1 MNMRKKW
8 LAVILFAVMAV
19 KLFVPGEVMAAAKEV
34 EIRQEKVPTYKA
46 GETKKWEI
54 TVRNNTEKE
63 LKNITV
69 SPDLGDDV
77 QAWPFQTDYQKY
89 ESKIKALGA
98 GQEQKISFNLTQR
111 DDVGT
116 TRYTILFE
124 VSADGLETE
133 EQKLYVNTT
142 AKPQEPA
149 GTQPDYDQNSGG
161 SVSNNDAAYSGSD
174 KTGTTS
180 VPRVIVTGF
189 STDPG
194 EVRAGKDFTLTI
206 HLKNTSK
213 STRVKNMFFDLT
225 SPTEGNDEQT
235 MAPAFLPTSGS
246 SSVYLEGI
254 KANGTASISIQLN
267 AKADLLQK
275 PYSIELVMKYEDAAG
290 GQIDASSGISIPVKQ
305 DARFEFSD
313 FEINPGAI
321 SVGEE
326 ANVMCS
332 LYNLGRIKLY
342 NVKVRFE
349 GSCIEKEEI
358 FLGNIDSGATG
369 SIDAMLEG
377 SKVTDGAQKVTMTLS
392 YEDESGNT
400 FEVERELQLEVTEAV
415 SEGDMD
421 IEEMEEEG
429 KGFPTVLVL
438 ILVAVVI
445 VAAVLV
451 IKRKKK
457 KQILNE
463 EEELL
468 YELDGPSE
476 DERR

>member
-1 MNMRKKW
+1 MNMRKK
-8 LAVILFAVMAV
+8 LLTAVLLVAMAANMFLPSEAAAAV
-19 KLFVPGEVMAAAKEV
+19 KAI
-34 EIRQEKVPTYKA
+34 EIRQDKVPTYKA

-77 QAWPFQTDYQKY
+77 KDWPFQTDYQKY
-89 ESKIKALGA
+89 ESKIQALGA

-111 DDVGT
+111 DDVET
-116 TRYTILFE
+116 TRYTIAFQI
-124 VSADGLETE
+124 SADGLEE
-133 EQKLYVNTT
+133 DIQKLYVNTT
-142 AKPQEPA
+142 ARPQE
-149 GTQPDYDQNSGG
+149 NSSTDVG
-161 SVSNNDAAYSGSD
+161 SISNSDATYSSGDRS
-174 KTGTTS
+174 TSAS

-189 STDPG
+189 STNPA
-194 EVRAGKDFTLTI
+194 EIHAGCDFTLTI
-206 HLKNTSK
+206 YLKNTSK
-213 STRVKNMFFDLT
+213 TTRVKNMFFDLT
-225 SPTEGNDEQT
+225 APTEGSDEQT
-235 MAPAFLPTSGS
+235 MAPAFLPTSGA

-275 PYSIELVMKYEDAAG
+275 PYSIELIMKYEDAEG
-290 GQIDASSGISIPVKQ
+290 SQIDASSGISIPVKQ

-313 FEINPGAI
+313 FEITPEAI

-332 LYNLGRIKLY
+332 LYNLGRTKLY

-349 GSCIEKEEI
+349 GNCIEKEEI

-369 SIDAMLEG
+369 YIDAMLEG
-377 SKVTDGAQKVTMTLS
+377 SKATEGSEKVTMTLS
-392 YEDESGNT
+392 YEDESGNVL
-400 FEVERELQLEVTEAV
+400 EVEKELQLEVMDVAE
-415 SEGDMD
+415 EEDM
-421 IEEMEEEG
+421 ETGYMEEES
-429 KGFPTVLVL
+429 KKFPVVL
-438 ILVAVVI
+438 IVVI
-445 VAAVLV
+445 VVVIAAVLLV
-451 IKRKKK
+451 IKKRKK

-476 DERR
+476 DERQ